1 MHSGGAQQFGQRSQ
15 PAQSVFVC
23 VTGLVVRSPKHSFA
37 AVGAARQGN
46 SRGFQRSSLC
56 LIVLTRAL
64 CASLVPRSAKS
75 ASALATFFANGCDA
89 EASRSH
95 VKTNAPRRRKFSRAR
110 RAPPARREGVG
121 GHAPRLA
128 SASNARLAPVSGVDD
143 ERASEAQRL
152 PNWRLTRAD
161 AGRPPIFDRPRQ
173 RGHAEEQADGADVP

>member
-1 MHSGGAQQFGQRSQ
+1 MRVACTVAARK
-15 PAQSVFVC
+15 SVLSARNPRRANC
-23 VTGLVVRSPKHSFA
+23 WATGPRAKAKANSFA
-37 AVGAARQGN
+37 AIGAARRGH
-46 SRGFQRSSLC
+46 SRGLQRSSLC

-64 CASLVPRSAKS
+64 CASLVPGGAKS

-143 ERASEAQRL
+143 ERASERG
-152 PNWRLTRAD
+152 PTRAKLATD
-161 AGRPPIFDRPRQ
+161 ARGRRPPSDFRPPAATRPC
-173 RGHAEEQADGADVP
+173 RRAS